1 MVRLVANRE
10 LECKQGPFPGGT
22 RILSGAEVSD
32 RFLGGTR
39 NRIEVW
45 SLQRLDVG
53 APRVPGDVILRTRLF
68 AYFEL
73 GAPLTLVRG
82 ACGAGKTVILREWV
96 QRTEE
101 RALWITADPG
111 SADSAGL
118 ARTIVRR
125 LRRGTDA
132 AEPGDADGGWRTV
145 RDALSDLDEPVTIFV
160 DDAATLERDALVDL
174 CEAVAAVP
182 NLRVVA
188 AANRRTVLDNDGIA
202 MLVDRTVLEP
212 AELMFDEEEIRRALG
227 VDENLARRVLAVTN
241 GFPAVIHAMARRGV
255 PADDGAL
262 VQTAVEAVE
271 EYMRIRVA
279 RSGYD
284 PALISAL
291 VRISLADTVDDAL
304 ARELSGDP
312 RAVRYLDDAESYGF
326 GSWSVGGRGRAFRF
340 APFAR
345 VLLRRELERRHPS
358 DIAAL
363 RRVVVDGAL
372 RAGKPAEALRAAVD
386 GGEME
391 LARSVVMSSWHQL
404 LNHGA
409 AVREILGA
417 VPLSQL
423 KDEPLLVM
431 LLAVC
436 YNAVRVRRLRGLQLF
451 RIAVSA
457 ASSQRTDVSDTD
469 RMFIWVA
476 ESVALR
482 VLGMHERAANVA
494 VRALRLLADTPEE
507 DKETYVTQVPLLSA
521 QLGISLYYGGNQ
533 RQAIECFAYGAA
545 VAAAGEYE
553 HAISNLSMLA
563 GIHALNGDLPEAR
576 HYVQLIREG
585 EWSRRYLDGYQGT
598 FYRVAEAILAL
609 EKSDLVG
616 ASQHVAAFERHRA
629 TSEHW
634 IVMATVESLVSL
646 RLGRAALAAAQL
658 DSLVELRGREG
669 HSAGARRSLSRVRT
683 LLLLAQGKTH
693 AAKAVLQ
700 RDGAEDRFETI
711 VERARIA
718 LIDGRPRDTLRILSQ
733 TRLTPSTVRLR
744 AAAASVR
751 TAALLRTGGQAAARH
766 DAQGLAALLCD
777 RGMRLPLATLPPAD
791 SRAVQD
797 LLRELD
803 SCTIEPV
810 ESVLPESISA
820 PALTE
825 REEIVLRALASG
837 RPLTAI
843 ATELGVSPN
852 TVKTQVKSV
861 YRKLGVAGREEAV
874 AAAAAR
880 HLLAD
885 RG

>member
-1 MVRLVANRE
+1 M
-10 LECKQGPFPGGT
+10 
-22 RILSGAEVSD
+22 
-32 RFLGGTR
+32 
-39 NRIEVW
+39 W
-45 SLQRLDVG
+45 SLQRVDVG
-53 APRVPGDVILRTRLF
+53 APRVPGDVISRTRLF

-96 QRTEE
+96 QRTED
-101 RALWITADPG
+101 RALWITADAG

-118 ARTIVRR
+118 ARAILRR

-132 AEPGDADGGWRTV
+132 AGPDEADGGWRTV
-145 RDALSDLDEPVTIFV
+145 RDVLSDVDEPVTVFV

-174 CEAVAAVP
+174 CETVAAVP
-182 NLRVVA
+182 HLRVVA
-188 AANRRTVLDNDGIA
+188 AANRRTVLDNDGVA

-227 VDENLARRVLAVTN
+227 VDESLARRVRAVTN
-241 GFPAVIHAMARRGV
+241 GFPAVIHALARHGV
-255 PADDGAL
+255 PDDDESL
-262 VQTAVEAVE
+262 VQAATEAVE

-291 VRISLADTVDDAL
+291 VRISLAETVDDAL

-312 RAVRYLDDAESYGF
+312 RAVRFLDAADTYGF
-326 GSWSVGGRGRAFRF
+326 GSWSAGGRDRVFRF

-345 VLLRRELERRHPS
+345 ALLRRELERRHPQ
-358 DIAAL
+358 DVPAL

-372 RAGKPAEALRAAVD
+372 RAGKPAEALRAAVE
-386 GGEME
+386 GGELE
-391 LARSVVMSSWHQL
+391 LARHVVTSSWHQL
-404 LNHGA
+404 LSHGT
-409 AVREILGA
+409 AVREVLGA

-457 ASSQRTDVSDTD
+457 ANSPRSDVSDTD
-469 RMFIWVA
+469 RVFIWVA

-507 DKETYVTQVPLLSA
+507 EKEAYAAQVPLLCG
-521 QLGISLYYGGNQ
+521 QLGISLYYGGSL

-545 VAAAGEYE
+545 VAAAAEYE
-553 HAISNLSMLA
+553 HAITNLSMLA
-563 GIHALNGDLPEAR
+563 GIHALNGDLPEAQ

-598 FYRVAEAILAL
+598 FYRVAEALLAL
-609 EKSDLVG
+609 EQGDVAR
-616 ASQHVAAFERHRA
+616 ASQHVAAFEPHRA

-634 IVMATVESLVSL
+634 EVIASVEALVSL
-646 RLGRAALAAAQL
+646 RLGRAALGAAQL
-658 DSLVELRGREG
+658 ESLVQVRGREG
-669 HSAGARRSLSRVRT
+669 HSAHARRSLSRARA
-683 LLLLAQGKTH
+683 LLLLAQGQTQS
-693 AAKAVLQ
+693 AKAVLHK
-700 RDGAEDRFETI
+700 DASEDRFETLL
-711 VERARIA
+711 ERARIA

-733 TRLTPSTVRLR
+733 ERVKPVTSRQR
-744 AAAASVR
+744 AGAASLR
-751 TAALLRTGGQAAARH
+751 TAALLRTGGEAAARH

-777 RGMRLPLATLPPAD
+777 RGLRLPLAMLPPAD
-791 SRAVQD
+791 TRAVQD
-797 LLRELD
+797 LLREVD
-803 SCTIEPV
+803 SCTIEVV

-825 REEIVLRALASG
+825 REQIVLRALASG

-843 ATELGVSPN
+843 ATDLGVSPN

-880 HLLAD
+880 HLLSD
-885 RG
+885 HG